1 MLYFLIYNLVFV
13 VLFKVHTYTTS
24 AQGGAWGYLKK
35 RTRVGYVSGTVA
47 RWEGVKI
54 LKILRTSF
62 KYDTYVIFLA
72 MHLK

>member
-1 MLYFLIYNLVFV
+1 MLYFLLYNL
-13 VLFKVHTYTTS
+13 VLFKVQYSYDVRT
-24 AQGGAWGYLKK
+24 GRGAGVPKK
-35 RTRVGYVSGTVA
+35 RTRVGYVSRTVA
-47 RWEGVKI
+47 RWKGVKN